1 MAIEAKKSAKSDIIY
16 FWLPRALSCLIII
29 SIYKIFHLS
38 TDLNVTPKSALVTP
52 DFSVYE
58 NSFRFNPL
66 FAAMLQSANTLPY
79 PGASKLIFSFLASG
93 FAQLSIQ
100 KSAQKIFPLSKKGNN

>member
-1 MAIEAKKSAKSDIIY
+1 MAIEAKSAKSDIIY

-58 NSFRFNPL
+58 NSFRFN
-66 FAAMLQSANTLPY
+66 FIRSNAAISQYSPY
-79 PGASKLIFSFLASG
+79 RGIQINIFFSG
-93 FAQLSIQ
+93 KWICA
-100 KSAQKIFPLSKKGNN
+100 A